1 MNSKQIESIFTA
13 KVSEYIAKGYTISTT
28 TMSGSQGEVAKVDF
42 RKGNEIIRILL
53 TNETEWD
60 DIGTIRRTSIIVGRN
75 TEPLRK
81 SSQFDTM
88 CSTIWNNRL
97 EVIEQR
103 NFYSVDSSSNYFT
116 EDISEIKAQHDKQL
130 RRYRE
135 KDSREQSKKEI
146 TSEVAKE
153 IALRFIKRQPKCAT
167 KKMKDIKAI
176 SRYNASKYDKMHYTV
191 ELTNGKSYRIG

>member
-13 KVSEYIAKGYTISTT
+13 KVSEYITKGYTISTT

-60 DIGTIRRTSIIVGRN
+60 EIGRTSIIVGRN

-81 SSQFDTM
+81 SSPFDTM

-103 NFYSVDSSSNYFT
+103 DFYSVDSSSNYFT

-130 RRYRE
+130 RRE
-135 KDSREQSKKEI
+135 KDAREQSKKEI
-146 TSEVAKE
+146 TSETAKE
-153 IALRFIKRQPKCAT
+153 IVLRYIKRQPKCAT
-167 KKMKDIKAI
+167 KKLKDIKAI
-176 SRYNASKYDKMHYTV
+176 RRYNASKYDKMHYTI